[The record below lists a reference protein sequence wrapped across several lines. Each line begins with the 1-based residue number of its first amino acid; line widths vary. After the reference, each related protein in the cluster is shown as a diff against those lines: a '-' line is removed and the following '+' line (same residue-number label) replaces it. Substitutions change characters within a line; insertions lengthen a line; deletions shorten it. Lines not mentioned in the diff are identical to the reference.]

1 MVCRVGQVRGR
12 TLNGA
17 DPDSLS
23 VPVRRINERHSLR
36 AQTGPTPPPPY
47 MARRGMKTGRITLF
61 IVHYQVIRKCFDSK
75 VCSYESRR
83 DRFIAQT

>member
-12 TLNGA
+12 TLNEA

-61 IVHYQVIRKCFDSK
+61 IVHYQVIRKC
-75 VCSYESRR
+75 
-83 DRFIAQT
+83 